1 MKKNPKPRQDSAI
14 LLLFVF
20 LLPIFFS
27 CETHNYDR
35 DKRQIMAKD
44 EIRSKLHKIRDYNIT
59 AFREDTVDANDDAGL
74 KKEIRY
80 RIDFQYTDSNNV
92 LQKKTGDVFFTPEG
106 SSIIYSTIS
115 DK

>member
-1 MKKNPKPRQDSAI
+1 
-14 LLLFVF
+14 
-20 LLPIFFS
+20 
-27 CETHNYDR
+27 
-35 DKRQIMAKD
+35 MAKD

-59 AFREDTVDANDDAGL
+59 AFSEDTVDASDDAGL

-80 RIDFQYTDSNNV
+80 RLDFKYTDSNNIV
-92 LQKKTGDVFFTPEG
+92 QKKTGDVFFTPEG

>member
-1 MKKNPKPRQDSAI
+1 MKKFFQTRQSLAI

-20 LLPIFFS
+20 LSSTFFS
-27 CETHNYDR
+27 CETHNFDS

-59 AFREDTVDANDDAGL
+59 AFSEDTVDASDDAGL

-80 RIDFQYTDSNNV
+80 RLDFQYTDSNNV
-92 LQKKTGDVFFTPEG
+92 VQKKTGDVFFTPEG

>member
-1 MKKNPKPRQDSAI
+1 MKKLPNPRQDFAV

-27 CETHNYDR
+27 CETHNFDR

-44 EIRSKLHKIRDYNIT
+44 EIRSRLLKIHDYNIT
-59 AFREDTVDANDDAGL
+59 AFREDTVDANDSGL

-80 RIDFQYTDSNNV
+80 RIDFQYTDSNQI
-92 LQKKTGDVFFTPEG
+92 LQKKIGDVFFTPEG